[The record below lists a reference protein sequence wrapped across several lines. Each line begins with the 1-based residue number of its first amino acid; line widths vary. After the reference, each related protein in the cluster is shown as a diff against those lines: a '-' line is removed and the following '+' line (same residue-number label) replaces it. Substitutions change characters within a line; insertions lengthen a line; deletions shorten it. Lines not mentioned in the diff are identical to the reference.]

1 MMPMI
6 TQLEEALQE
15 ALRREPES
23 EGTTSQELASRLGW
37 SISRVRSALHRL
49 GSRVVVG
56 WVYRPALDGRM
67 LRVPCYRLRD

>member
-1 MMPMI
+1 MMPMV
-6 TQLEEALQE
+6 TELEEALQE

-23 EGTTSQELASRLGW
+23 EGITVQELASRLGW
-37 SISRVRSALHRL
+37 SILRVRAALHRL

-56 WVYRPALDGRM
+56 WVYRPSIDGRM